1 MAETFPLA
9 KGLNGQLK
17 PQSPSK
23 AVMTSAVDDLSA
35 VKMKS
40 ASASDCR
47 GINSQCGCECKL

>member
-1 MAETFPLA
+1 MAETSTLA

-23 AVMTSAVDDLSA
+23 AVMTSAVDELSA
-35 VKMKS
+35 MKMKS

-47 GINSQCGCECKL
+47 ESNPQCECERKF